1 MNDIAI
7 RCENIGVSGTT
18 DCFIKKT
25 NTNEYEARIGIAI
38 MGTTNMNEAM
48 FKIAE
53 NNPFNP
59 NFFDNYAV
67 GIGATKE
74 EAIENMKKS
83 IKDIANSLHA
93 F

>member
-25 NTNEYEARIGIAI
+25 SDNEYEARIGIAI
-38 MGTTNMNEAM
+38 MGTTNMDKEM

-53 NNPFNP
+53 NNPFNS
-59 NFFDNYAV
+59 NFLDNYAV

-83 IKDIANSLHA
+83 IKDIADSLQA